1 MKYVQF
7 KKWHRSNFSCVPVN
21 MYCPSA
27 LKAVSHTHLW
37 LSVCFSSCNKVKWSA
52 LHILAVVS
60 ADVVASKLKYKYFIK
75 IERKTILLV
84 IHWPESNI
92 WHNTVRQKDYNQKYN
107 YFAYLLRIWTKFTF
121 QRMPRMCF
129 EFLLGYHFSGRVYYT
144 WNQTPDV
151 TSTLVV
157 NGSHQLAVRRY
168 FYV

>member
-7 KKWHRSNFSCVPVN
+7 KKWHRSNFSRIPVN

-75 IERKTILLV
+75 IGRKTILLV
-84 IHWPESNI
+84 IHWPENNI
-92 WHNTVRQKDYNQKYN
+92 WHNLKKKWGLLWDKRITTKSIIILHT
-107 YFAYLLRIWTKFTF
+107 YFESGLNL
-121 QRMPRMCF
+121 
-129 EFLLGYHFSGRVYYT
+129 HFSVCLVCASNFCLGIILVGVSI
-144 WNQTPDV
+144 TPEIK
-151 TSTLVV
+151 L
-157 NGSHQLAVRRY
+157 QM
-168 FYV
+168 